1 VEGHG
6 VGLEVPGVRRF
17 LPGGAI
23 WLAWGLGLAACR
35 AESPPRGIEAT
46 CAKSCEVSA
55 SQCSLRQC
63 RRGCNLVMDRLAEN
77 QGQTVLACIVGA
89 RKACGDRAWARC
101 ATLVGPHAD
110 GGPPAP
116 LPPPDLV
123 DDDGD

>member
-1 VEGHG
+1 VK
-6 VGLEVPGVRRF
+6 RF
-17 LPGGAI
+17 VPGGAT
-23 WLAWGLGLAACR
+23 WLAVCLGLAACR
-35 AESPPRGIEAT
+35 AEAPPRGIEAT

-55 SQCSLRQC
+55 SQCSPRQC
-63 RRGCNLVMDRLAEN
+63 HRGCNLVMDRLAEN
-77 QGQTVLACIVGA
+77 QGDVVLACVRS
-89 RKACGDRAWARC
+89 RKTCDDRAWARC